1 MGRTRRL
8 DPPALVTHPSRG
20 FGGQDLGTGRG
31 SDGCHPVPFSRWRRE
46 RGPEA
51 AVPPAPSWQ
60 PGVGGGGLR
69 PEAGRIPGRR
79 MGETA
84 QGPGGA
90 CLLGRSELGVSC
102 SGALGGGTGASSR
115 CEFGEL
121 RLPPDSLSRVME
133 GGGGSGSRAV

>member
-1 MGRTRRL
+1 MSPCSLLKMAPRERAG
-8 DPPALVTHPSRG
+8 
-20 FGGQDLGTGRG
+20 GRG
-31 SDGCHPVPFSRWRRE
+31 SACSVLASR
-46 RGPEA
+46 
-51 AVPPAPSWQ
+51 SW
-60 PGVGGGGLR
+60 GGGLR